1 MTCRPGLAGRVC
13 VRACRAHF
21 PNPRSQLRGEQH
33 PHPPPAGTDV
43 RQSGSDGKPRG
54 PHAGLWDP
62 EKVPLGRAA
71 LGSGQGLWGP
81 WGRNS
86 VQAERWAEGLGQR
99 GEPRGE
105 SVSGSGSGKWR
116 GAGNAVTPGH
126 ALPGPRGSAAG
137 AVQPRRDG
145 APFGSLRMPSPDEG
159 TAPRFSHFG
168 VLRSVPSRPL
178 SWGPRHSHAVTAPH
192 PGLRPRH
199 RREKPVSLGDMH
211 GFSWKRGLRGPENM

>member
-1 MTCRPGLAGRVC
+1 MSLSQPPRAPVTCRPGLAGRVR

-43 RQSGSDGKPRG
+43 RHSGSDSEPRG

-86 VQAERWAEGLGQR
+86 VQVERWAEGLGQR

-116 GAGNAVTPGH
+116 GACNAVTPGH
-126 ALPGPRGSAAG
+126 ALPGHGAARPARFSLGGTGRPSVLSGCRRRMRGR
-137 AVQPRRDG
+137 P
-145 APFGSLRMPSPDEG
+145 PGSRISGFSEDLCRPAPSPGGRG
-159 TAPRFSHFG
+159 TATR
-168 VLRSVPSRPL
+168 
-178 SWGPRHSHAVTAPH
+178 
-192 PGLRPRH
+192 
-199 RREKPVSLGDMH
+199 
-211 GFSWKRGLRGPENM
+211 